1 MNSLFQTIAL
11 ILALTTGSIG
21 AAQPQDTDTEPTA
34 PDTVVDRL
42 ETMLIENMKA
52 GDAMSFDER
61 YASLRPLV
69 EEIMAVERMGRY
81 IFGRDWASFDES
93 KRERFKQAFLDLSA
107 ATYAGQFREF
117 GGERFDPVEV
127 REQGEDRVV
136 VKRRLTTGSGTKIAF
151 DYLMLKSDAGWQ
163 IVTIITDGVSDLA
176 VKRTQYRRVLDERGL
191 DPVIAHIRESV
202 ESQRND

>member
-1 MNSLFQTIAL
+1 MKSLLKSL
-11 ILALTTGSIG
+11 ILVCMIAG
-21 AAQPQDTDTEPTA
+21 AVPSHADQAETA
-34 PDTVVDRL
+34 APEDVVARL
-42 ETMLIENMKA
+42 ENMLIDNMKA
-52 GDAMSFDER
+52 GDSMNFEQR
-61 YASLRPLV
+61 YESLRPLV
-69 EEIMAVERMGRY
+69 AEIMAVERMGRY

-93 KRERFKQAFLDLSA
+93 QRERFKQAFLDLSA

-127 REQGEDRVV
+127 QEQGEDRVV
-136 VKRRLTTGSGTKIAF
+136 VKRRLTTGSGRKIAF

-176 VKRTQYRRVLDERGL
+176 LKRTQYRRILDGDGL
-191 DPVIAHIRESV
+191 DAVIAHIRQSV

>member
-1 MNSLFQTIAL
+1 MKSLLKSL
-11 ILALTTGSIG
+11 ILVCMIAG
-21 AAQPQDTDTEPTA
+21 AVPSHADQAETA
-34 PDTVVDRL
+34 APEDVVARL
-42 ETMLIENMKA
+42 ENMLIDNMKA
-52 GDAMSFDER
+52 GDSMNFEQR
-61 YASLRPLV
+61 YESLRPLV
-69 EEIMAVERMGRY
+69 AEIMAVERMGRY

-93 KRERFKQAFLDLSA
+93 QRERFKQAFLDLSA

-127 REQGEDRVV
+127 QEQGEDRVV
-136 VKRRLTTGSGTKIAF
+136 VKRRLTTGSGRKIAF

-176 VKRTQYRRVLDERGL
+176 LKRTQYRRILKEDGL
-191 DPVIAHIRESV
+191 DAVIAHIRQSV